1 MTERRVLVGMIH
13 GRFQPF
19 HNGHLEYLRES
30 VERSGAIVV
39 GITNADRGSTR
50 HEETDVHRSA
60 AEANPWTYL
69 ERYRMIRGVL
79 AAEGLGDCAV
89 VPFPIFDPTLL
100 ASYVEPGTTHFIR
113 VLDDWGREKAAR
125 LRAHGHS
132 VVELPAPDR
141 KHVSGSDVR
150 ERLRSG
156 GDWRSLVP
164 LAVAEVIDAQDLHR
178 SA

>member
-89 VPFPIFDPTLL
+89 VPFPISDPTLL

-113 VLDDWGREKAAR
+113 VFDDWGREKAAR
-125 LRAHGHS
+125 LRAHAVAERRGLSHL
-132 VVELPAPDR
+132 LPR
-141 KHVSGSDVR
+141 
-150 ERLRSG
+150 RLPR
-156 GDWRSLVP
+156 LVP
-164 LAVAEVIDAQDLHR
+164 LRRCRRHR
-178 SA
+178 CGRRRLGDGPYR